1 MSYWGKAAPMVRNWG
16 EIMKINHVKIKNY
29 RSLKDMD
36 LKVDDYTAL
45 IGSNGSGKSSVLYAL
60 SWFFT
65 GKGLEPTDV
74 HGAKIQS
81 LESSAS
87 IDSPVSVSVTFS
99 DLTDVD
105 RGRLLEYGRGNTVT
119 FTRSWSAGDG
129 KSKVVG
135 NALAGP
141 GFAQVRQQ
149 KLLKDLRSSY
159 GALREAGIDLPDLG
173 SQAPK
178 DSILQALADW
188 EDDPENGTLLELVDG
203 ADANHMFGINGSN
216 VINDCVRIVLVPA
229 ATDISSQVGETGK
242 GSTLADLIG
251 GLMANAGAAARSEWQ
266 IKNAKQI
273 EELNAAVKASV
284 EQSTGL
290 QAKRINSRLASLIP
304 TAKVEFTPTVPDW
317 SPKGEASVMTNVSI
331 DGLTNDVSRQGH
343 GVQRAVMIAMFQS
356 LVPDAELMLASHER
370 QDDESEDEAQL
381 RLEGE
386 LEKLP
391 CLVVAIEEPEI
402 YQHPIRA
409 RSFARVLAELSAQ
422 FNVQVLVAT
431 HSPYFVRPDQFESLR
446 RFTLVKGVSDVNNT
460 TLSRLAVAAGCD
472 EARAQKTI
480 QLNLPTAFSEGF
492 FADSVVLVEGETDK
506 VILESLA
513 ELMDSPLDGLGISV
527 LDMSSKD
534 AIQVPFA
541 MLSKE
546 LGVPAYVMVDG
557 DALGAAR
564 KHSDPAKAANARNSH
579 RKSTETI
586 CGWLP
591 AATACHGTLP
601 YTFGS
606 PTVVTDNYTIWEDD
620 IEEELA
626 KWPSF
631 LIALQAN
638 GGALREK
645 NVLAY
650 RAALLAS
657 DVDEMPASLKE
668 SVAAIVRFKGGPL
681 ELDFVEEVAS

>member
-1 MSYWGKAAPMVRNWG
+1 
-16 EIMKINHVKIKNY
+16 MKISHVKIKNY
-29 RSLKDMD
+29 RSLKDLD

-65 GKGLEPTDV
+65 GKGLEQTDI
-74 HGAKIQS
+74 HGVKGEATS
-81 LESSAS
+81 DEPPGSSA
-87 IDSPVSVSVTFS
+87 VSVSVSFS
-99 DLTDVD
+99 DLTDAD
-105 RGRLLEYGRGNTVT
+105 RSRLLEYGRGQTVT
-119 FTRSWSAGDG
+119 FTRSWSDSDG
-129 KSKVVG
+129 KTKVVG

-149 KLLKDLRSSY
+149 KLIKDLRGSY
-159 GALREAGIDLPDLG
+159 AALREGGLDLPDLG
-173 SQAPK
+173 AQGPK
-178 DSILQALADW
+178 ESILQALVDW
-188 EDDPENGTLLELVDG
+188 EDDPKHGSLLELVDG
-203 ADANHMFGINGSN
+203 ADANHMFGINGAN

-266 IKNAKQI
+266 VKNAKQI

-290 QAKRINSRLASLIP
+290 QAKRINTRLASLIP
-304 TAKVEFTPTVPDW
+304 TARVEFTPTVPDW
-317 SPKGEASVMTNVSI
+317 SPKGEASVLTNVSI

-356 LVPDAELMLASHER
+356 LVPDAELMSASHE
-370 QDDESEDEAQL
+370 QQEGETDDEAQL
-381 RLEGE
+381 RLAEE
-386 LEKLP
+386 LAKLP

-446 RFTLVKGVSDVNNT
+446 RFTLVKGVSGVNNT
-460 TLSRLAVAAGCD
+460 TLSKLAAAADCD

-492 FADSVVLVEGETDK
+492 FADCVVLVEGETDK

-513 ELMDSPLDGLGISV
+513 ELMNSPLDGLGISV

-557 DALGAAR
+557 DALGADR
-564 KHSDPAKAANARNSH
+564 KHHSDPAKAGNARNSH
-579 RKSTETI
+579 KKSTDTI

-591 AATACHGTLP
+591 DGTARHGTLP
-601 YTFGS
+601 YSFGS
-606 PTVVTDNYTIWEDD
+606 PTVVTDRYTIWEDD

-626 KWPSF
+626 NGRRSSLSF
-631 LIALQAN
+631 TSMAVPCAK
-638 GGALREK
+638 R
-645 NVLAY
+645 
-650 RAALLAS
+650 
-657 DVDEMPASLKE
+657 M
-668 SVAAIVRFKGGPL
+668 F
-681 ELDFVEEVAS
+681 

>member
-1 MSYWGKAAPMVRNWG
+1 
-16 EIMKINHVKIKNY
+16 MKISQVKIKNY
-29 RSLKDMD
+29 RSLKDLD

-60 SWFFT
+60 SWFFS
-65 GKGLEPTDV
+65 GKGLEQTDV
-74 HGAKIQS
+74 HEVM
-81 LESSAS
+81 ESSSADEKAANS
-87 IDSPVSVSVTFS
+87 LVSVSVSFS
-99 DLTDVD
+99 DLTDAD
-105 RGRLLEYGRGNTVT
+105 RQRLAEYGRGKSVT
-119 FTRSWSAGDG
+119 FTRSWSASDG

-141 GFAQVRQQ
+141 GFAHIRQL
-149 KLLKDLRSSY
+149 KLIKEIRDAYNGLRV
-159 GALREAGIDLPDLG
+159 AGVELPDLG
-173 SQAPK
+173 AKAAK
-178 DSILQALADW
+178 DAMLQALVDW
-188 EDDPENGTLLELVDG
+188 EDEPANSSQLELVDG
-203 ADANHMFGINGSN
+203 ADANHMFGINGAN
-216 VINDCVRIVLVPA
+216 VINECVRIVLVPA
-229 ATDISSQVGETGK
+229 ATDISSQVGDTGK

-266 IKNAKQI
+266 VKNAKQI
-273 EELNAAVKASV
+273 EELNAAVRTSV

-290 QAKRINSRLASLIP
+290 QAKRINARLASLIP

-317 SPKGEASVMTNVSI
+317 SPKGEASVLTNVSI

-370 QDDESEDEAQL
+370 QEDESEDEAQL
-381 RLEGE
+381 RLAEE

-391 CLVVAIEEPEI
+391 CLIVAIEEPEI

-409 RSFARVLAELSAQ
+409 RAFARVLAELSAQ

-446 RFTLVKGVSDVNNT
+446 RFTLAKGVSEVNT
-460 TLSRLAVAAGCD
+460 ATLSRLAVAAGCD

-506 VILESLA
+506 VVLESLA
-513 ELMDSPLDGLGISV
+513 ELLNSPLDGLGISV

-579 RKSTETI
+579 KKSTETI

-591 AATACHGTLP
+591 DATACYGTLP

-631 LIALQAN
+631 LTVLQAN

-668 SVAAIVRFKGGPL
+668 SLAAIIRFRESAL
-681 ELDFVEEVAS
+681 ELDFVEGVAS